1 MKFMSKVADTLVDAG
16 HNVTVYSPNIIPH
29 KGPMPTKAHKI
40 DADFG
45 GITLDLAAAQRHVWN
60 SDIASYI
67 ELSKVALKPTRAL
80 AKALFNSDEFHE
92 WIRQQNFDIVV
103 SEGVGCYDGL
113 LYMLGIKKFVVTVS
127 TNPLE
132 YVVNALGIPNTPSF
146 VPGNIFRA
154 LSSVPLTFISSI
166 FFSKQ
171 QGFSVPMTYME
182 RALNLLEYVFTAT
195 IIKYTLEPEFDGYF
209 DQKFGKNAWSM
220 QKR

>member
-1 MKFMSKVADTLVDAG
+1 
-16 HNVTVYSPNIIPH
+16 
-29 KGPMPTKAHKI
+29 MPTKAHKI

-80 AKALFNSDEFHE
+80 AKGTHSVQGMRCDNLLLFSQENILCTIRTSFHE

-103 SEGVGCYDGL
+103 SGRRR
-113 LYMLGIKKFVVTVS
+113 FVVTVS

-146 VPGNIFRA
+146 VPVNN
-154 LSSVPLTFISSI
+154 
-166 FFSKQ
+166 K
-171 QGFSVPMTYME
+171 GFSVPMTYME

-220 QKR
+220 Q

>member
-1 MKFMSKVADTLVDAG
+1 
-16 HNVTVYSPNIIPH
+16 
-29 KGPMPTKAHKI
+29 MPTKAHKI

-67 ELSKVALKPTRAL
+67 ELSKT
-80 AKALFNSDEFHE
+80 LFNSDEFHE

-113 LYMLGIKKFVVTVS
+113 LYMLGIK
-127 TNPLE
+127 
-132 YVVNALGIPNTPSF
+132 
-146 VPGNIFRA
+146 NIF
-154 LSSVPLTFISSI
+154 LVNN
-166 FFSKQ
+166 K
-171 QGFSVPMTYME
+171 GFSVPMTYME

-220 QKR
+220 Q